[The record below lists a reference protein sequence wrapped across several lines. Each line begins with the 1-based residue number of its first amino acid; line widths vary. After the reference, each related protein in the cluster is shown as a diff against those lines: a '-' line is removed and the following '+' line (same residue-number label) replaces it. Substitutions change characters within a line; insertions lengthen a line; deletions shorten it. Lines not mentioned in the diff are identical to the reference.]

1 MIEIFNKGTLKARLA
16 RYKRESGR
24 GRERKGKRT
33 NGRKPWSQPASSHP
47 GPCGP
52 ARGLVRRRVGPA
64 PLYRSSLPQPARSNL
79 RSSTRKLQSRG
90 SSWGPSFAHS
100 LRGEVPRAEAERFW
114 KRAEGRLVSFLGD
127 FLPARLRCRGYRTV
141 VPASQ
146 PVDTAVGAEETGP
159 AAGHI
164 SCFILKA

>member
-1 MIEIFNKGTLKARLA
+1 MRAEH
-16 RYKRESGR
+16 
-24 GRERKGKRT
+24 
-33 NGRKPWSQPASSHP
+33 PAFIP
-47 GPCGP
+47 
-52 ARGLVRRRVGPA
+52 
-64 PLYRSSLPQPARSNL
+64 SLPPN
-79 RSSTRKLQSRG
+79 
-90 SSWGPSFAHS
+90 PF
-100 LRGEVPRAEAERFW
+100 F
-114 KRAEGRLVSFLGD
+114 SFLGD